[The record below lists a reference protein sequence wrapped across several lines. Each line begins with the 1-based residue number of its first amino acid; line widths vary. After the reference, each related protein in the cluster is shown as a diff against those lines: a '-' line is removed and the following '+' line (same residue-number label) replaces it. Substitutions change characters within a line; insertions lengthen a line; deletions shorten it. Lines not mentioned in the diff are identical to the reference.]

1 MTDIKSSIDSLK
13 MNIKNCTAVVK
24 GIMIVIDKKTLFTE
38 TFLTVTFDVSDR
50 VEQINKDFDP
60 ILLKIINNDIKIN
73 INDKEEIDD
82 LHFEKL
88 NMNEIDIA
96 DFDYNKLDESYC
108 KNFIF
113 TILNNSLYVLEKTN
127 KYLDNILNQI

>member
-1 MTDIKSSIDSLK
+1 
-13 MNIKNCTAVVK
+13 
-24 GIMIVIDKKTLFTE
+24 
-38 TFLTVTFDVSDR
+38 
-50 VEQINKDFDP
+50 
-60 ILLKIINNDIKIN
+60 
-73 INDKEEIDD
+73 
-82 LHFEKL
+82 
-88 NMNEIDIA
+88 MNETDIA